1 MVGAGFREHDRGTS
15 KTIAFCGIRELV
27 ALRDQAGTRCALTS
41 CDLGRANG
49 TSVTDR
55 ASLSHSVTQD
65 MLVLNATVANCT
77 LRRSLQHFLSR
88 PKSSA
93 SIKPEGKMSFEE
105 EKKKFLNM
113 PSEEKKTFYKG
124 EVTSLEQVPTWSEYW
139 SKNKF
144 TIAIKTPKKTEE
156 VDEDLAKKV
165 SMWQGDITSLEI
177 DAIVNAAN
185 SSLLGGGGVDGAI
198 HRAAGP
204 NLKKECTT
212 LKGCRVGEAKI
223 TGGYML
229 PAKYVIHTVGPQG
242 EKPDKLKECYENSLA
257 QAKENN
263 LRTIA
268 FPCISTGIYGY
279 PQKPAAKVALSTV
292 KKFLL
297 ENKDNIDRVIFCLFL
312 KSDKDIYEELL
323 QKYFAVE

>member
-1 MVGAGFREHDRGTS
+1 M
-15 KTIAFCGIRELV
+15 L
-27 ALRDQAGTRCALTS
+27 ALK
-41 CDLGRANG
+41 
-49 TSVTDR
+49 
-55 ASLSHSVTQD
+55 
-65 MLVLNATVANCT
+65 ATVANCILKRSPQT
-77 LRRSLQHFLSR
+77 LWSFLPRTSL
-88 PKSSA
+88 SA
-93 SIKPEGKMSFEE
+93 SIKLEGKMSFEE

-113 PSEEKKTFYKG
+113 PPKEKRNFYKG
-124 EVTSLEQVPTWSEYW
+124 EVTTLGQVPTWVEYW
-139 SKNKF
+139 NKNKSS
-144 TIAIKTPKKTEE
+144 IAIKSPKKNEE
-156 VDEDLAKKV
+156 INEDLAKKI

-198 HRAAGP
+198 HRGAGP
-204 NLKKECTT
+204 NLKKECAT

-257 QAKENN
+257 LAKENN

-279 PQKPAAKVALSTV
+279 PQKPAAKVALATV

-297 ENKDNIDRVIFCLFL
+297 ENKDIMDRVIFCLFL

-323 QKYFAVE
+323 QKYFALE